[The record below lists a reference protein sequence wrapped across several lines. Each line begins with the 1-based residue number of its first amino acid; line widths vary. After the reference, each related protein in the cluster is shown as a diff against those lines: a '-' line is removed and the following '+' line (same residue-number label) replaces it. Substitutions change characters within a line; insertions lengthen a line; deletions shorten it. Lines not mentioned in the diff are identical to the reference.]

1 MLKNYF
7 KIAFRNILRNKV
19 YSFINIAGLAIGMA
33 ACILILLWVTNE
45 LSYNKF
51 NRNLDRIFLVP
62 QTQYY
67 QTIGDFT
74 VEPTPF
80 PLAKALKEEYPE
92 VEYSTRYEHYFGK
105 QVLGRDNKFFNE
117 QINFADSS
125 FFKIFSFQFLEGDPN
140 TALKDPNSIVLTSE
154 TAIKFFGDGNPVGR
168 EVTMNGKVE
177 LKVSAVIKDV
187 PKNSD
192 LQFDGIVPVGA
203 FLKEY
208 GFDGTLWN
216 NNSITTYLL
225 LRNPN
230 QAGELSQKISGFLM
244 KRDNDPTTGKLFL
257 FPFKDYHLYAISGK
271 GGRIEDVVLFSIVAL
286 FILIIACINFVN
298 MATARS
304 ARRATEVGVKKV
316 VGATRFQIG
325 RQFLLESI
333 ILTLISLVIG
343 LVIVEVMIPYFNIV
357 AGGFLK
363 LSEINF
369 TTLIV
374 ILSITLLTGVLAGI
388 YPSMYLS
395 SLRPAAALRA
405 RKTTTSGRFSLRRVL
420 VVLQFA
426 ISITLIIGTSV
437 VYLQMKYV
445 FNKNIGVNTK
455 NVVYFGL
462 TPVLQGE
469 VGRLEN
475 ELHTNPDILSSSSSR
490 GLPILVGSNAGGWNW
505 EGMPAN
511 QTALVSFTSGDYD
524 YLKTFDIA
532 LKEGRFFS
540 RDHPAD
546 DSDGVVINESFAK
559 LIGENSLVGMQ
570 LKWGTTPYR
579 VVGVVKDF
587 NYLPLNRQIG
597 PLAIF
602 YSPHEQLMSVKI
614 NSADLPSALSFIDR
628 TCKSIDPGFVFDYHF
643 LDKTFEMMY
652 TSQQRLEKIFGAFA
666 LLAIIIACLGLIG
679 LSSFAAEARTK
690 EVGVRKVLGASVS
703 GITYLL
709 SRELIALV
717 LIGNLV
723 AWPLAYYFMNR
734 WLQTFAYRIDL
745 SLWVFLFAAIVAV
758 LIAAATTS
766 YQAIKAATANPVES
780 LRYE

>member
-1 MLKNYF
+1 MLTNYL
-7 KIAFRNILRNKV
+7 KIAFRNILRNKA

-51 NRNLDRIFLVP
+51 NKNLDRIFLVP
-62 QTQYY
+62 QTQHY

-80 PLAKALKEEYPE
+80 PLAKALKDEYPE

-105 QVLGRDNKFFNE
+105 QVLGRDNKFFDE
-117 QINFADSS
+117 QVNFADSS
-125 FFKIFSFQFLEGDPN
+125 FFKIFTFHFLAGDPG
-140 TALKDPNSIVLTSE
+140 TALSDPNSIVLTRE
-154 TAIKFFGDGNPVGR
+154 TAVKFFGDENPIGK
-168 EVTMNGKVE
+168 ELTMNGKVN
-177 LKVSAVIKDV
+177 LKVTAVIRDV

-192 LQFDGIVPVGA
+192 LQFDGIVPVDV

-230 QAGELSQKISGFLM
+230 EAGELSRKISGFLM

-257 FPFKDYHLYAISGK
+257 FPFKDFHLYAINGK
-271 GGRIEDVVLFSIVAL
+271 GGRIDDIVLFSIVAF
-286 FILIIACINFVN
+286 FILLIACINFVN

-325 RQFLLESI
+325 KQFLGESI
-333 ILTLISLVIG
+333 LLTLISLGIG
-343 LVIVEVMIPYFNIV
+343 LVLVELLIPYFNTL
-357 AGGFLK
+357 AGSFLK
-363 LSEINF
+363 LGEMDLAS
-369 TTLIV
+369 V
-374 ILSITLLTGVLAGI
+374 VSILFVTLLTGVLAGI
-388 YPSMYLS
+388 YPSIYLS
-395 SLRPAAALRA
+395 SLRPALVLRA
-405 RKTTTSGRFSLRRVL
+405 RNTTTSGRFSLRRVL

-426 ISITLIIGTSV
+426 ISIALIISTSV

-445 FNKNIGVNTK
+445 FNKNIGVNTR

-462 TPVLQGE
+462 TPTLQGE

-475 ELHTNPDILSSSSSR
+475 ELNTNPDILSASSSR

-532 LKEGRFFS
+532 LEAGRFFS

-559 LIGENSLVGMQ
+559 LIGKKSLVGMR

-579 VVGVVKDF
+579 VIGVVKDF

-602 YSPHEQLMSVKI
+602 YSPHEQLMSVKV
-614 NSADLPSALSFIDR
+614 NSTDLPSTLSFIDR
-628 TCKSIDPGFVFDYHF
+628 ICKSIDPGFVFDYHF
-643 LDKTFEMMY
+643 LDKTFEKMY
-652 TSQQRLEKIFGAFA
+652 ASQQRLETIFGTFA

-717 LIGNLV
+717 LIANIA
-723 AWPLAYYFMNR
+723 AWPVAYYFMNR
-734 WLQTFAYRIDL
+734 WLQTFAYRINMNV
-745 SLWVFLFAAIVAV
+745 WIFLFAGFTALV
-758 LIAAATTS
+758 IAFVTTG